1 MAGWE
6 ISLGSPEQQ
15 RLELAGEPLVAVKVR
30 FYRSVAPFILE
41 GSKRHA
47 RQKIKA
53 VYDDRGILEFV
64 DYGVSLP
71 GRSLEEFW
79 RWVRRFGS
87 EAQVLSPAAAVVRF
101 REEARA
107 LVDRYQ

>member
-53 VYDDRGILEFV
+53 ILEFV